1 MINPK
6 AITVT
11 AAVIE
16 NDAQVLIVRKRAGT
30 RHAGRWEF
38 PGGKVETGER
48 PEACLKREIHEELG
62 IHVRVGQFLCES
74 VYAYPHATIRLLAFR
89 VDWRDGQIRLTD
101 HDAMA
106 WVPPVALSKWDLLPA
121 DVPIA
126 EVLAASHARST
137 VQKTAP

>member
-1 MINPK
+1 VIALE

-16 NDAQVLIVRKRAGT
+16 NDARVLIVRKRAGK

-38 PGGKVETGER
+38 PGGKVEAGER
-48 PEACLKREIHEELG
+48 PEACLEREIREELG
-62 IHVRVGQFLCES
+62 IRVRAGRFVCES

-89 VDWRDGQIRLTD
+89 VDWRSGRIRLTD
-101 HDAMA
+101 HDAWA
-106 WVPPVALSKWDLLPA
+106 WVPPAELSTWDLLPA

-126 EVLAASHARST
+126 ETLAAMRSRSA
-137 VQKTAP
+137 V

>member
-1 MINPK
+1 ME

-16 NDAQVLIVRKRAGT
+16 NDGQVLIVRKRAGT

-48 PEACLKREIHEELG
+48 PEACLEREILEELG

-89 VDWRDGQIRLTD
+89 VDWRAGLIRLTD

-106 WVPPVALSKWDLLPA
+106 WVPPAALSNWDLLPA

-126 EVLAASHARST
+126 EALAASRSRST
-137 VQKTAP
+137 VQEIDR